1 MSIFSLW
8 KTVTEPSEEQTKLD
22 EMIAKLV
29 SSLQNNPG
37 EWTLGDFTI
46 NHTPSGIELWQSN
59 GWQYCGVL
67 RPVEMKQSVLSI
79 FQRRRLWKAMQSI
92 SVDRSVTLLAAE
104 KVIDQL
110 DKSDGK

>member
-29 SSLQNNPG
+29 SSLHNHP
-37 EWTLGDFTI
+37 EDWTAERMTLK
-46 NHTPSGIELWQSN
+46 HTPSGIELWRGN
-59 GWQYCGVL
+59 GWSFCGTF
-67 RPVEMKQSVLSI
+67 RPHDLTGSTLSVL
-79 FQRRRLWKAMQSI
+79 QRRRLWKAMQALK
-92 SVDRSVTLLAAE
+92 VVHTVTLLEAE

-110 DKSDGK
+110 DKSD